1 MCVCVCFA
9 QWEDK
14 VEKGQKDFE
23 KLSKV
28 IRREVSRF
36 EAYRVDDFKNSVVQY
51 LQTLMENQQKVG
63 AGSLLFCELPCNV
76 CVRVVPEI
84 FYTKIVLYRPWV
96 KDERRDTAPHNWLS
110 GPLPWQIL
118 LYLTVKFV
126 ADCVR
131 ALI

>member
-84 FYTKIVLYRPWV
+84 FYTKVVLYTPWV
-96 KDERRDTAPHNWLS
+96 KDERRETL
-110 GPLPWQIL
+110 PLITGWAVHCHGKYNYI
-118 LYLTVKFV
+118 
-126 ADCVR
+126 
-131 ALI
+131 